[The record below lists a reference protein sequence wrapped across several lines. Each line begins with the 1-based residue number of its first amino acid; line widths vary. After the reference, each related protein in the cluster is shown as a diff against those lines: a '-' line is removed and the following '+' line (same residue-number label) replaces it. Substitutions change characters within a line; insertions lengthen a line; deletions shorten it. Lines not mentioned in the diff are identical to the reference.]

1 MSSQLIAFPVEN
13 LDYENYFKFAYY
25 NFLECLEE
33 YETASGIDFS
43 EDKKKLKDI
52 LDKFM
57 NYDNIN
63 I

>member
-1 MSSQLIAFPVEN
+1 MSSQLIAFPAEN
-13 LDYENYFKFAYY
+13 LDYKNYFKFAYY

-33 YETASGIDFS
+33 GEAFGIDFS
-43 EDKKKLKDI
+43 EDKKKLKDM

-57 NYDNIN
+57 NCDNIN

>member
-13 LDYENYFKFAYY
+13 SDYENYFKFAYY

-33 YETASGIDFS
+33 VETASGIDFS
-43 EDKKKLKDI
+43 EDKKKLKDA